1 MIFESYIPTEED
13 ESVFYAESVTVDS
26 GGIDLKLYD
35 ETYSAS
41 FVDVD
46 KIDVAL
52 AILEDDFK
60 EDEERAQ
67 NVLKLGTLSTD
78 ALERLGW
85 VYMRAS
91 QIKREMRDQKR
102 VASLEPALV

>member
-35 ETYSAS
+35 QTYSAS
-41 FVDVD
+41 FEDVD

-60 EDEERAQ
+60 EEEERAR
-67 NVLKLGTLSTD
+67 NVLKLGTLPTES
-78 ALERLGW
+78 LEALGW
-85 VYMRAS
+85 IYLRAS
-91 QIKREMRDQKR
+91 QIKREAKEQKL
-102 VASLEPALV
+102 VAALEPALV